1 METILYVLI
10 FGFLMSLIALVGAFT
25 LFLNT
30 AFLNAIMLPLI
41 AFSAGSLIGGAVFHM
56 IPSAVQKMGNETEVY
71 VWIMAGFAL
80 FLGTEQFL
88 NWHHSHTHAHTC
100 SPLSPAHEH
109 GVCEQQSGTYVAGLG
124 TSDGIEHNTVEAVE
138 NAECLLVTGT
148 TKEETTSS
156 VQIVDGAPDDDV
168 RLHNDGQAVVHNV
181 SSKSSR
187 HENGRHIPSLPSSSP
202 PLAPASAATE
212 KKDTEIQQRESLG
225 YLILLADAVH
235 NFVGGMF
242 VGASFFD
249 SVNLGMTAWIAA
261 AAHEIPQELGDFAIL
276 VHAGWSHSGALLAN
290 FLSALTF
297 PLGMIIA
304 YETSKSWDVS
314 FLIPFA
320 AGNFLYIGATD
331 LIPEVKHF
339 GGIKV
344 QAVNYFSFLLG
355 LGLLLV
361 IRIADHGW

>member
-10 FGFLMSLIALVGAFT
+10 FGFLMSLIALVGVVTF
-25 LFLNT
+25 FLN
-30 AFLNAIMLPLI
+30 AHVLKAIMLPLI
-41 AFSAGSLIGGAVFHM
+41 AFSAGSLIGGALFHM
-56 IPSAVQKMGNETEVY
+56 IPAAVHKMGNETEVY
-71 VWIMAGFAL
+71 VWISAGFSL

-100 SPLSPAHEH
+100 GPLSPAHEH
-109 GVCEQQSGTYVAGLG
+109 RVCDQENPTYVAGLG
-124 TSDGIEHNTVEAVE
+124 ISENIEHNSVEAAE
-138 NAECLLVTGT
+138 NGECFSTRAPIN
-148 TKEETTSS
+148 EEREKTPSAQ
-156 VQIVDGAPDDDV
+156 VVDGAANCDV
-168 RLHNDGQAVVHNV
+168 LLHSDEHIVVRN
-181 SSKSSR
+181 SSFQSSC
-187 HENGRHIPSLPSSSP
+187 HEKDRQLSSPSSLVP
-202 PLAPASAATE
+202 ISAAIEEEETR
-212 KKDTEIQQRESLG
+212 IQQRESLG

-249 SVNLGMTAWIAA
+249 STHLGMTAWMAA
-261 AAHEIPQELGDFAIL
+261 AAHEIPQELGDVAIL

-304 YETSKSWDVS
+304 YVTSKSWDVS

-339 GGIKV
+339 GGIQV
-344 QAVNYFSFLLG
+344 QAVNYVAFLLG
-355 LGLLLV
+355 LALLLA
-361 IRIADHGW
+361 IRIAYHGW